1 MAPTTDEAQRAW
13 IRQNLSQWEGPLLRY
28 ATKIVGDVDVA
39 RDVVQ
44 DTFVK
49 LCQQERA
56 SVEGHVAQWLFTV
69 CRNRALDVR
78 RRENRMNTQSMSA
91 AQEVASS
98 GPAPSDVAEA
108 RQDRSRILGAMDTLP
123 ENQRE
128 CLRLKFQNGM
138 SYKEIS
144 AITGLSVTNVGYL
157 IHVGIKALRADLTG
171 GATS

>member
-1 MAPTTDEAQRAW
+1 MAPTTPEAKRAW
-13 IRQNLSQWEGPLLRY
+13 IRETLSQWEGPLLRY
-28 ATKIVGDVDVA
+28 ATKIVSDVDVA

-49 LCQQERA
+49 LCQQPRED
-56 SVEGHVAQWLFTV
+56 VEDHLAQWLFTV

-78 RRENRMNTQSMSA
+78 RKETRMNTQSISA
-91 AQEVASS
+91 AREVPAK
-98 GPAPSDVAEA
+98 GPAPSEVAEA

-138 SYKEIS
+138 SYKEIA
-144 AITGLSVTNVGYL
+144 AITGLSVSNVGYL
-157 IHVGIKALRADLTG
+157 IHVGIKALRADLAG
-171 GATS
+171 GTT